1 MATKLAYYLFLL
13 PISYLPNV
21 ILYRIADLLY
31 VVLAYIVRYRRS
43 VITNNIQ
50 NSFPE
55 KSAAE
60 IKSIRR
66 KYYLHLADLVVEIVK
81 NFSISKKAL
90 LADFTFENPE
100 LLEGLYKEGKSVII
114 MGGHYG
120 NWERYAIAGGDLTS
134 LKEMAIYKPFRD
146 KFFDQKMKAAREKY
160 GMQMISM
167 LMTKKYFLQD
177 PNKPKSITFAM
188 DQWTPSPKH
197 AYWTKFLNQDTPFFP
212 AAEMLAREY
221 NWAVVY
227 CRLDKIKRGHYHT
240 HYELITDDASNT
252 AEGEIMKSFV
262 EKLEDTILKNPPHW
276 LWSHRRWKKSKEEVF
291 QT

>member
-21 ILYRIADLLY
+21 ILYRIADLLF

-43 VITNNIQ
+43 IITNNIR

-55 KSAAE
+55 KNISE
-60 IKSIRR
+60 IKAIRR
-66 KYYLHLADLVVEIVK
+66 KYYLHLSDLVVEIVK
-81 NFSISKKAL
+81 NFSISKKTL
-90 LADFTFENPE
+90 LRNFTFENSE
-100 LLEGLYKEGKSVII
+100 LLEGLYQEGKSVII

-134 LKEMAIYKPFRD
+134 LKEMAIYKPFRN
-146 KFFDQKMKAAREKY
+146 KFFDQKMKITRERY

-167 LMTKKYFLQD
+167 LMTKKYFLKD
-177 PNKPKSITFAM
+177 PDVPKSITFAM

-197 AYWTKFLNQDTPFFP
+197 AYWTKFLSQDTPFFP

-240 HYELITDDASNT
+240 HYELITKNASET
-252 AEGEIMKSFV
+252 AEGEIMQSFV
-262 EKLEDTILKNPPHW
+262 EKLENTILEYPPHW

-291 QT
+291 KT